1 MPACLPASLRAYPYP
16 SLPAS
21 LSPYLPNLILDF
33 QTWYLISKLFIL
45 QLMTL
50 PDADMNQI
58 LNHMGHTWEV
68 HKTYYRHYDS
78 IGERLEVAKL
88 LMLQDQNRLNEYRK
102 KGLTDIDPKL
112 LQQATFRGKVFIKHV
127 RLCKSKI
134 LTLRYSVLILGC
146 LLQ

>member
-1 MPACLPASLRAYPYP
+1 
-16 SLPAS
+16 
-21 LSPYLPNLILDF
+21 
-33 QTWYLISKLFIL
+33 
-45 QLMTL
+45 MTL

-102 KGLTDIDPKL
+102 KGLNDIDPTL
-112 LQQATFRGKVFIKHV
+112 LHQATFAGKVFIKHV

-134 LTLRYSVLILGC
+134 LTLRYSVLMVCHIFQTL
-146 LLQ
+146 

>member
-1 MPACLPASLRAYPYP
+1 M
-16 SLPAS
+16 
-21 LSPYLPNLILDF
+21 LSKVFPIHYF
-33 QTWYLISKLFIL
+33 YFIL

-78 IGERLEVAKL
+78 IGERLDVAKL
-88 LMLQDQNRLNEYRK
+88 LMLQDQNKLNEYRQ
-102 KGLTDIDPKL
+102 KGLKDIDVTL
-112 LQQATFRGKVFIKHV
+112 LHQAAFRGKVFIKHV

-134 LTLRYSVLILGC
+134 MTLSLACIQKWSNFAHFTTLLAYSSCI
-146 LLQ
+146 